1 MTKEDFLKL
10 YTKQEYDNSIT
21 LFDSEIGFSLIRDY
35 SKNTPYYKDGKKMF
49 IKLAILKGK
58 LFYSIDMTKPEQR
71 DEEPINYTITQ
82 GEEYPKKITN
92 FFSVLDDKESFVF
105 DENTKKIIFKPK
117 EKSFTLNEFVEILVL
132 NHLSDCLFLKRILD
146 SIVESV
152 LKLLFWL
159 SDKHYEKIQVSI
171 DKYHFGRD
179 NQPAK
184 EDEKNTEPFFKY
196 FDISKNT
203 IFALLLL
210 TFLLMILSAIFP
222 DILYTE
228 KIWPFGE
235 FSLSNPFVILFFF
248 LILFSCEKFSIWL
261 NNKIK
266 NFFQDDKDSFQKKEI
281 NFIERLHNFQYQNKF
296 ELKLK

>member
-10 YTKQEYDNSIT
+10 YTKQEHDISIT

-35 SKNTPYYKDGKKMF
+35 PKSTPYYKDGKKMF
-49 IKLAILKGK
+49 IKVAILKGK
-58 LFYSIDMTKPEQR
+58 LFYSIDMTKPEKR
-71 DEEPINYTITQ
+71 GEEPISYTITQ

-92 FFSVLDDKESFVF
+92 FFSVLDEKESFIF

-132 NHLSDCLFLKRILD
+132 NHLSDRLFLKRILD

-179 NQPAK
+179 NQPIK
-184 EDEKNTEPFFKY
+184 EAEKNTEPFFKY
-196 FDISKNT
+196 FYISKNT

-210 TFLLMILSAIFP
+210 TFLLVVLSVIFP
-222 DILYTE
+222 RIFCIR

-261 NNKIK
+261 NDKIK
-266 NFFQDDKDSFQKKEI
+266 EFFQDDQHSFQEKKI
-281 NFIERLHNFQYQNKF
+281 NFIERLHNYQYQNKF

>member
-1 MTKEDFLKL
+1 MNKEDFFKL
-10 YTKQEYDNSIT
+10 YTKQENDNSIT
-21 LFDSEIGFSLIRDY
+21 SFDSEIGFSLIRDY
-35 SKNTPYYKDGKKMF
+35 PKNTPYYKDGKKMF
-49 IKLAILKGK
+49 IKVAILKGK
-58 LFYSIDMTKPEQR
+58 LFYSVDMTKSEQIN
-71 DEEPINYTITQ
+71 EEEKSYIISQ

-92 FFSVLDDKESFVF
+92 FYSVLDGKESFIF
-105 DENTKKIIFKPK
+105 DQSTKKIIFKPK

-132 NHLSDCLFLKRILD
+132 NHLSDRLFLKRILD

-203 IFALLLL
+203 IFALLLF
-210 TFLLMILSAIFP
+210 TFLLVILFAIFP
-222 DILYTE
+222 NILCIK

-248 LILFSCEKFSIWL
+248 LILFSCEKLSIWL

-266 NFFQDDKDSFQKKEI
+266 EFFQDDKHSFQEKKV
-281 NFIERLHNFQYQNKF
+281 NFIERLHNYQYQNKF